1 MQLEDDILSRPKYY
15 EKIKQFVYTQQI
27 KQPDWL
33 VIEFSNLGFIGKLF
47 KTNDLSIF
55 ISFFLM

>member
-1 MQLEDDILSRPKYY
+1 MQLEDDILSRPNYY

-27 KQPDWL
+27 KKPNWL

-47 KTNDLSIF
+47 KTSDLSTF
-55 ISFFLM
+55 VSFFLM

>member
-1 MQLEDDILSRPKYY
+1 MQLEDDILSRPNYY
-15 EKIKQFVYTQQI
+15 DKIKHYVYTQQI
-27 KQPDWL
+27 KKPDWL

-47 KTNDLSIF
+47 KASDLPTF